1 MAGIYLVLFTTGST
15 VTVDLI
21 KKLVHEKSWFHFIL
35 IVLFIIANLMVL
47 KLFFNSFESKFKV
60 QNKFIVK
67 LDRLL
72 LSMGHQRPSNAGIL
86 EFVETVKTSP
96 NIHQL
101 LIEAAETINKI
112 TYSDKDKIS
121 IDDQIKFNDI
131 VKQLKS
137 FSKT

>member
-1 MAGIYLVLFTTGST
+1 M
-15 VTVDLI
+15 
-21 KKLVHEKSWFHFIL
+21 KNPWFHFIL

-72 LSMGHQRPSNAGIL
+72 LSMGHKRPSNVGIL